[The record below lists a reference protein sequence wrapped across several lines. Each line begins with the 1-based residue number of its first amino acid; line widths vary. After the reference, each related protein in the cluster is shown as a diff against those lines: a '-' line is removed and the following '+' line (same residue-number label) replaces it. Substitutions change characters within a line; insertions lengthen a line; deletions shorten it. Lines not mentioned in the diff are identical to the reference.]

1 MFFPPL
7 STFRAVRP
15 LQLLTDAAIDQ
26 DCCLCA
32 SAAGRALVCAAC
44 TRLLGEA
51 VRDDAAT
58 SAFEDRFPLDR
69 MVQRFKSGGDLAIGH
84 WLARALA
91 RRVVREPRPD
101 LLVAPPLTRRRL
113 RERGFNQ
120 SIVVARVVAAEL
132 GLRHS
137 HRGLR
142 KLRETP
148 AQQGLGGRERRANLV
163 GAFHCEAPMGGL
175 RVAIV
180 DDVFTT
186 GATASALGL
195 ALREAGAAQVV
206 VWTVARAPLP
216 GS

>member
-1 MFFPPL
+1 VFFPDL
-7 STFRAVRP
+7 STFRGLRP
-15 LQLLTDAAIDQ
+15 LQLLTDAAIAQ
-26 DCCLCA
+26 DCTLCA
-32 SAAGRALVCAAC
+32 APSGRSVVCAAC
-44 TRLLGEA
+44 TAALGEGLC
-51 VRDDAAT
+51 DDAAVC
-58 SAFEDRFPLDR
+58 AFDYRFPLDR
-69 MVQRFKSGGDLAIGH
+69 LVQRFKSGGDLAVGQ

-91 RRVVREPRPD
+91 QRVAREPRPH

-120 SIVVARVVAAEL
+120 SVVVARAVAAEL

-148 AQQGLGGRERRANLV
+148 AQQGLGARERRANLA
-163 GAFHCEAPMGGL
+163 GAFHCSVKLDGL

-186 GATASALGL
+186 GATCAALAL
-195 ALREAGAAQVV
+195 ALREAGAEEVV
-206 VWTVARAPLP
+206 AWTVARAPLP
-216 GS
+216 GT

>member
-1 MFFPPL
+1 VFFPDL
-7 STFRAVRP
+7 STFPRLRP
-15 LQLLTDAAIDQ
+15 LQLLTDAAISQ
-26 DCCLCA
+26 DCSLCL
-32 SAAGRALVCAAC
+32 SPSGRSIVCSAC
-44 TRLLGEA
+44 TASLGQA
-51 VRDDAAT
+51 QRDDAVI
-58 SAFEDRFPLDR
+58 SAFEYRFPLDR
-69 MVQRFKSGGDLAIGH
+69 LVQRFKSGGDLAIGH

-91 RRVVREPRPD
+91 HRVAREPPPD
-101 LLVAPPLTRRRL
+101 LLVAPPLARQRL

-120 SIVVARVVAAEL
+120 SAVLARAVAAEL

-148 AQQGLGGRERRANLV
+148 AQQGLGARERRANLL
-163 GAFHCEAPMGGL
+163 GAFRCEAPMDGL

-186 GATASALGL
+186 GATSAALAL
-195 ALREAGAAQVV
+195 ALREAGAAEVV

>member
-1 MFFPPL
+1 M
-7 STFRAVRP
+7 
-15 LQLLTDAAIDQ
+15 QLLTDAALAQ
-26 DCCLCA
+26 DCTLCL
-32 SAAGRALVCAAC
+32 SPSGGSVVCPAC
-44 TRLLGEA
+44 TSSLGPA
-51 VRDDAAT
+51 VRDDAVV
-58 SAFEDRFPLDR
+58 SAFDYRFPLDR
-69 MVQRFKSGGDLAIGH
+69 LVQRFKSGGDLAIGH
-84 WLARALA
+84 WLACELA
-91 RRVVREPRPD
+91 HRVAEEPPPD

-120 SIVVARVVAAEL
+120 SVVLARVVAARL

-148 AQQGLGGRERRANLV
+148 AQQGLGARERRANLV
-163 GAFHCEAPMGGL
+163 GAFACGAGLQGL

-186 GATASALGL
+186 GATSAALGL
-195 ALREAGAAQVV
+195 ALRDAGAAAVA